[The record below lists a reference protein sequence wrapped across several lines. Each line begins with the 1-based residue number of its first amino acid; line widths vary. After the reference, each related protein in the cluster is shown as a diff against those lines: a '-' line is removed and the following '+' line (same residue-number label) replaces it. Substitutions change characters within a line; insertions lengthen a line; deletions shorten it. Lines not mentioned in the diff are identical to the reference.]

1 MGSQLAL
8 APSILRWAED
18 RAQRSDHS
26 FTSDFANWAEWVDGR
41 GGPTFRQAEKIAKQA
56 HVPFGTLFL
65 TEPPEFEIPLTDFR
79 LGLVGDRHD
88 PSSELRDVIQLSIT
102 RQTWFLDYAAR
113 EGLARP
119 QLPPVDLNDIVDAAR
134 RTTEAL
140 EFTVGDRRRTRAELR
155 RRLRQS
161 FESLGG
167 LVVMT
172 SMVGNDSHRPLDR
185 DEFRGF
191 ALYESSAPMIFVNS
205 HDDTLAGQFFTF
217 FHELGH
223 ILRAENALDNADLRS
238 HADGAE
244 AWCNSFAAESLVPE
258 HDLRTQFR
266 SERDL
271 SAESKRLQDRYQC
284 SPLVILLR
292 MRELR
297 LIDRD
302 DFDEIYSALDQ
313 EMREVARRQQDE
325 SHGGDFYSNL
335 PYRAGE
341 RLSHAVIT
349 DLRSGSTSFTDAFRL
364 LGVSNAQQIDKY
376 EQKLTR

>member
-8 APSILRWAED
+8 APSILRWAET

-26 FTSDFANWAEWVDGR
+26 LTSDFAQWAEWLDGR
-41 GGPTFRQAEKIAKQA
+41 GGPTYRQAEKIAKQA

-65 TEPPEFEIPLTDFR
+65 TEPPDFEIPLTDFR
-79 LGLVGDRHD
+79 LGLVGDHHD
-88 PSSELRDVIQLSIT
+88 PSSELRDVIQVCVT
-102 RQTWFLDYAAR
+102 RQSWFADYAAR
-113 EGLARP
+113 EGIAPPRLP
-119 QLPPVDLNDIVDAAR
+119 QADLGNVVDAAR
-134 RTTEAL
+134 RATEAL
-140 EFTVGDRRRTRAELR
+140 EFTVGDRRSTRADLR
-155 RRLRQS
+155 RRLRLS

-167 LVVMT
+167 LVVIT
-172 SMVGNDSHRPLDR
+172 SMVGNDSHRLLDR

-191 ALYESSAPMIFVNS
+191 ALYDPAAPMIFVNS

-223 ILRAENALDNADLRS
+223 ILRAENALDNADPRS
-238 HADGAE
+238 RAPGAE
-244 AWCNSFAAESLVPE
+244 AWCNSFAAEALVPA

-266 SERDL
+266 SGLDPA
-271 SAESKRLQDRYQC
+271 AESKRLQDRYQC

-292 MRELR
+292 MQELR
-297 LIDRD
+297 LIDHE
-302 DFDEIYSALDQ
+302 DFDEIFSALER

-341 RLSHAVIT
+341 RLSRAVIA